1 MLQNYGCNG
10 NLLCDCGVVERTAF
24 PLWKLLLSLLLFFTP
39 VLNSQGM
46 KKNYAMQYKKVQ
58 KSCSNE
64 TLLLL
69 LLHKTI
75 IIIIIII
82 IIDTS
87 SHFDTIGLQAYDGQT
102 DRHGQGHRMT
112 ANYTA
117 LAWRHAGKTASHS
130 LSVPYFP
137 PSVQ

>member
-1 MLQNYGCNG
+1 MRISGAIQIR
-10 NLLCDCGVVERTAF
+10 LL
-24 PLWKLLLSLLLFFTP
+24 LLLFFDPGTQFP
-39 VLNSQGM
+39 GNE
-46 KKNYAMQYKKVQ
+46 KKLRYAIQKVQ

-87 SHFDTIGLQAYDGQT
+87 SHFDTIGLLAYDGQT